1 MLSLSI
7 SLPPP
12 PPEVPPSFPPIVFGL
27 DVSSQSPPPPIILLL
42 FFSQA
47 LFMLLQ
53 HLNNLIR
60 FLINVN
66 YIVIFSE
73 PAGIRTRAYRLGV
86 GHLDRSGTQ
95 AQVHK

>member
-12 PPEVPPSFPPIVFGL
+12 PPEIPPSFPPIVFGL

-42 FFSQA
+42 LLPQA
-47 LFMLLQ
+47 FLMLLQ

-60 FLINVN
+60 LLINVN
-66 YIVIFSE
+66 HIAIFWE

-95 AQVHK
+95 AQFHK